1 MVNYHTSTLLESS
14 EHVFVLI
21 RYKFFGVPHP
31 TRASSDLGRAAR
43 AGSDFGSI
51 QLEPAEIR
59 GLWLELAR
67 LLAQRAEIQLLVLVY
82 CQKFCPHSLSEII
95 GKESSW

>member
-1 MVNYHTSTLLESS
+1 MVNHHTSTPLESS
-14 EHVFVLI
+14 EHVFELI

-51 QLEPAEIR
+51 L
-59 GLWLELAR
+59 LR
-67 LLAQRAEIQLLVLVY
+67 LGIDLTRM
-82 CQKFCPHSLSEII
+82 SETI
-95 GKESSW
+95 SDQTA